1 MEQSNVELQNEE
13 IEVLQVST
21 ASIFEDDV
29 QLHGDYDDP
38 GSSRS
43 LGISIPGPHSIQL
56 TVHLPSTYPS
66 HDAPVALISES
77 FGLTNAQRDA
87 ILGDLRANGQVC
99 LYEWIENVR
108 EKYATSE
115 YDPASDL
122 ASLELNDKDDDQY
135 AQRDAILGDLRANGQ
150 VCLYEWIENVREK
163 YATSE
168 YDPASDLA
176 SLELNDKDDDQYDGD
191 GDAGAVAFDP
201 EAFRNDALTMRPR
214 VRGAQLLRDAAREQ
228 RLRPLIFHG
237 ATITDRKS
245 TFQGHACPVTC
256 VEDVRAFLALLL
268 DDRKIARAIH
278 NMLAY
283 RIVGDF
289 VVKDNDEDGEDG
301 AGSKLSHLLEL
312 TRAANVAVV
321 VTRWFGGVLLGPDR
335 FKHINAAARQALEDG
350 GFLAASESAN
360 HKRPRGPRKQ

>member
-13 IEVLQVST
+13 IEVLQ
-21 ASIFEDDV
+21 SIFEDDV

-66 HDAPVALISES
+66 DDAPVAIISES

-135 AQRDAILGDLRANGQ
+135 
-150 VCLYEWIENVREK
+150 
-163 YATSE
+163 
-168 YDPASDLA
+168 
-176 SLELNDKDDDQYDGD
+176 DGD
-191 GDAGAVAFDP
+191 GDAGALAFDP
-201 EAFRNDALTMRPR
+201 EAFRNDALTLRPR

>member
-1 MEQSNVELQNEE
+1 MDQSNVELQNEE
-13 IEVLQVST
+13 IEVLQ
-21 ASIFEDDV
+21 SIFEDDV

-43 LGISIPGPHSIQL
+43 LGIKIPGPHSIQL

-66 HDAPVALISES
+66 HDAPVAIISES

-87 ILGDLRANGQVC
+87 ILADLASIFQRANGQVC

-108 EKYATSE
+108 EKYATSD
-115 YDPASDL
+115 YDAANDL
-122 ASLELNDKDDDQY
+122 AALELQGHDDEQ
-135 AQRDAILGDLRANGQ
+135 QQ
-150 VCLYEWIENVREK
+150 PPSPV
-163 YATSE
+163 
-168 YDPASDLA
+168 
-176 SLELNDKDDDQYDGD
+176 
-191 GDAGAVAFDP
+191 FD
-201 EAFRNDALTMRPR
+201 EAAFRADALTLRPR
-214 VRGAQLLRDAAREQ
+214 VRGAQLLRDDAREQ
-228 RLRPLIFHG
+228 RLRPLIYHG
-237 ATITDRKS
+237 TTITDRKS

-256 VEDVRAFLALLL
+256 VEDVRSFLALLL

-312 TRAANVAVV
+312 THAENVAVV

-350 GFLAASESAN
+350 GFLSASTDSSSSHRSKR
-360 HKRPRGPRKQ
+360 HK